1 MKKILASAAVLA
13 SILASMS
20 SFAATGFAAA
30 VELDFNGLQTISKV
44 AFTDFTAANPAHVQH
59 FTGFKAWKSG
69 DDGRVKIYVNH
80 DGMAMEFSYLCHFY
94 DEGPEC
100 HLQH

>member
-13 SILASMS
+13 SVS
-20 SFAATGFAAA
+20 SFAATGFAG
-30 VELDFNGLQTISKV
+30 VDFAGLQTLSKV
-44 AFTDFTAANPAHVQH
+44 AFTDFSIANADHVQH
-59 FTGFKAWKSG
+59 FTGFKSWQSG

-80 DGMAMEFSYLCHFY
+80 DGMAMEFNYLCHFH